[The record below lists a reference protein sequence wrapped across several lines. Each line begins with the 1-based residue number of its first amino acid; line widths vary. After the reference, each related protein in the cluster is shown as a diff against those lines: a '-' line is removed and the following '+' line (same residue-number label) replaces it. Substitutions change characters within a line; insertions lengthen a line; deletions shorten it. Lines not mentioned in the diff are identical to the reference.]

1 MKKLLNWSLLA
12 VLICCASTDLWA
24 QPTREQLAQIRVDKE
39 GNFQYWKSDAQ
50 SLERLKAFV
59 EAVTTEGS
67 EQYVPVRDRLAVFD
81 MDGTL
86 LCETAPFYM
95 NWLVMLHRLLDDK
108 GYTPTEEL
116 RQFGEA
122 AKAGM
127 YDPKLIDR
135 EMDDRAQYVQAEIFK
150 GMTMGEM
157 DEWMRAFLEK
167 PCEGLEGLKWGTA
180 LYWPMIEVVSYLVA
194 NDFQVYICSGTAQDM
209 IRPLIE
215 DVLPIGRYQVMGSE
229 IHYVPEGKAEAFGW
243 QTPVIM
249 ETYGFDDLKG
259 QGTVRGL
266 FKQKCTKWSKVD
278 IMTRQL
284 GQKPILTFGNS
295 SGDYPMFEFV
305 TTGNRYPSMAFCLLC
320 DDTERELGN
329 EAKAEKCR
337 KACEENGWV
346 TVSMR
351 DDWTTIYGPD
361 VKRVTTGVRQ
371 ASLAPVDGGQY
382 YTVGGVPAAE
392 HTRGVVISN
401 QKKRIK
407 SEE

>member
-1 MKKLLNWSLLA
+1 MNKIFNKWVLA
-12 VLICCASTDLWA
+12 AALICSCLTYLSA

-39 GNFQYWKSDAQ
+39 GNFKYWNGDAAALAQ
-50 SLERLKAFV
+50 LKAFV
-59 EAVTTEGS
+59 AAVTTEGS

-95 NWLVMLHRLLDDK
+95 NWLVMLHRLLDDQ
-108 GYTPTEEL
+108 GYTPTDEL
-116 RQFGEA
+116 RRFGEA

-150 GMTMGEM
+150 GLTTEEM
-157 DEWMRAFLEK
+157 DQWMRSFLEK
-167 PCEGLEGLKWGTA
+167 PCEGLEGLTWGTA

-194 NDFQVYICSGTAQDM
+194 HDFQVYVCSGTAQDM
-209 IRPLIE
+209 LRPLI
-215 DVLPIGRYQVMGSE
+215 DGVLPIGRYQVMGSE
-229 IHYVPEGKAEAFGW
+229 IHYVPEGEAEAFGW

-249 ETYGFDDLKG
+249 ETYGFGDLKG
-259 QGTVRGL
+259 QRVVRGL
-266 FKQKCTKWSKVD
+266 FKQKSTKWSKVD

-320 DDTERELGN
+320 DDVERELGN

-337 KACEENGWV
+337 KDCEANGWV
-346 TVSMR
+346 PVSMR

-361 VKRVTTGVRQ
+361 VRPTATAVRSVSRVAGSHGRAYTI
-371 ASLAPVDGGQY
+371 GGL
-382 YTVGGVPAAE
+382 PA
-392 HTRGVVISN
+392 TDQTQGIVISD
-401 QKKRIK
+401 QKKTVRR
-407 SEE
+407 

>member
-1 MKKLLNWSLLA
+1 MMVRKMMVLW
-12 VLICCASTDLWA
+12 LICCCFAGLSA

-39 GNFQYWKSDAQ
+39 GNFKYWNSDAA
-50 SLERLKAFV
+50 SLAQLKAFV
-59 EAVTTEGS
+59 TAVTTEGS
-67 EQYVPVRDRLAVFD
+67 GQYVPARDRLAVFD

-95 NWLVMLHRLLDDK
+95 NWLVMLHRLLDDT

-116 RQFGEA
+116 RRFGEA

-127 YDPKLIDR
+127 YDPQLIDR

-150 GMTMGEM
+150 GLTMQEM
-157 DEWMRAFLEK
+157 DDWMKSFLEK
-167 PCEGLEGLKWGTA
+167 PCEGLEGLTWGTA

-209 IRPLIE
+209 LRPLIE
-215 DVLPIGRYQVMGSE
+215 DVLPIGRHQVMGSE
-229 IHYVPEGKAEAFGW
+229 VHYVPEGKAEEMGW
-243 QTPVIM
+243 ETPVIM

-259 QGTVRGL
+259 QRVVRGL

-305 TTGNRYPSMAFCLLC
+305 TTGNSYPSMAFCLLC
-320 DDTERELGN
+320 DDVERELGN
-329 EAKAEKCR
+329 AAKAEKCR
-337 KACEENGWV
+337 TACEANGWV
-346 TVSMR
+346 PVSMR

-361 VKRVTTGVRQ
+361 VKPTPTAVRSVIRDAESSGQ
-371 ASLAPVDGGQY
+371 A
-382 YTVGGVPAAE
+382 YTVSGTPATE
-392 HTRGVVISN
+392 QTRGIVISN
-401 QKKRIK
+401 HQKTVRK
-407 SEE
+407 